1 MCKWIKCTVYPS
13 ATPWETQGQ
22 DKHLA
27 AWRPTCCHQYTTL
40 GIHNPF
46 TQRLTGETCKLNK
59 QREKQR
65 TLDNRNNHF
74 RSICTIFLK
83 KALLNSCFFSLVRIG
98 TRWKSNWRGGAE
110 EARSRCS
117 KAGWVY
123 IPGLLWIG
131 SSEAR
136 WRWRKECRQDGD
148 GMSCYRV
155 KEDGS
160 IDKNTW
166 GIEDILDKKDAEDEA
181 TRH

>member
-1 MCKWIKCTVYPS
+1 MDKMYSLSFCHTLG
-13 ATPWETQGQ
+13 TQGQ

-46 TQRLTGETCKLNK
+46 TQRLTGETCKLNM

-74 RSICTIFLK
+74 RSICTIFFKESTFEFL
-83 KALLNSCFFSLVRIG
+83 FFSLVRIG
-98 TRWKSNWRGGAE
+98 TRWKSNWRGGGE

-148 GMSCYRV
+148 RLLQSKRR
-155 KEDGS
+155 
-160 IDKNTW
+160 W
-166 GIEDILDKKDAEDEA
+166 GHWQKHMRNRGYIG
-181 TRH
+181 